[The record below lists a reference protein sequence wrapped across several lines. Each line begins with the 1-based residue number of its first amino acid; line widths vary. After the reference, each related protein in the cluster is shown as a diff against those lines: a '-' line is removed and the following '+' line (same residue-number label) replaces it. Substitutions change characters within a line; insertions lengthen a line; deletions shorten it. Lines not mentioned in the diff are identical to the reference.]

1 MDPKARKLSAGPL
14 EYLTKEQVREI
25 HSAALEIQEDLHQA
39 LDKLQHV
46 ILNLSR
52 TYYWKAINYG
62 YLKVPVS
69 SLGWVPGLKCPH
81 SQVFEKF

>member
-1 MDPKARKLSAGPL
+1 MDPNARKFSAGPL

-25 HSAALEIQEDLHQA
+25 HSAALEIQEDLDQA

-46 ILNLSR
+46 VLNLSR

-62 YLKVPVS
+62 YLKVARQLSWMRARP
-69 SLGWVPGLKCPH
+69 
-81 SQVFEKF
+81 

>member
-1 MDPKARKLSAGPL
+1 MDPNARKLSAGPF

-25 HSAALEIQEDLHQA
+25 HSAALEI
-39 LDKLQHV
+39 
-46 ILNLSR
+46 
-52 TYYWKAINYG
+52 YWKAINYG